1 MADRSVK
8 VIVGANVSGLVN
20 GMRTAKGAVEDFTN
34 KSASS
39 FAKNRQ
45 QLDDLA
51 GTATKVGV
59 GLVAI
64 AGFAVK
70 SAMDWEVAWTGVLKT
85 VDGTSK
91 QLSTLEGDLRSLAK
105 ETGFAHS
112 EVAAVAEAAGQL
124 GISTGGISDFT
135 ETMLALGV
143 STNLSA
149 EEAATGLA
157 RFRNIMGSSES
168 DIERMGST
176 IVGLGNNFATT
187 EREIMDMAM
196 RLAGAGRQ
204 AGLVE
209 SDVLGLAASMSS
221 VGIEAEAGG
230 TAMSLTLKKI
240 GREVELGG
248 GKLDTFARIAG
259 MSAEDFRRSWQDDAA
274 GTLTQFVAGLDR
286 ASQSGE
292 SVNGVLTELGITG
305 VREADALLRLSGNAE
320 GLADALGM
328 AGEEWQQNAAL
339 MAEAD
344 KFYNTTAQRG
354 KQAWTSIKD
363 SAIDAGDALLPV
375 VAGIFDA
382 VGGVADAFGSLPG
395 PVKGGLTAIA
405 GTGGAAALAIAGLV
419 KLAGAVQDTV
429 GAYRDLTLAGG
440 RAKGVIGAVGR
451 AGAGLAVLAGVQA
464 VGENLTKRSG
474 SEIDKL
480 GDDLLKFAE
489 KGKLSGELTKTFGK
503 DFGGT
508 TKTLRK
514 DIDSLGEALSN
525 SEKWGDDNFLTRLWR
540 RTGGQGATTG
550 NSGIIYDQVNAIKDM
565 DAALVKLSRNKPDD
579 AIKSFEALRDRALDT
594 GASADDVANAFP
606 AMTEILRSAS
616 EQMGGTSDAAEILS
630 GDLANLAPAA
640 QASAEEMQKA
650 RDEAGQL
657 AASFFEAGDAL
668 AGSLSGWESQLR
680 EQTEALRDFRKNAV
694 EALRKGADENLV
706 DYLLEQGP
714 AGAAMLKKL
723 AEAGKGARN
732 DINDAFGDMNEETA
746 RFIAFKADLQD
757 WKVVTEF
764 KTKGADGAVRT
775 AIEVANAANM
785 TPEQVE
791 TVLSALDYA
800 SDDIDKVLAGM
811 RAADSATANPK
822 VTANVKG
829 LTEVAY
835 LQQSIN
841 RLTGKTVTVR
851 VVRKGSTGGGI
862 TENADGGLHEN
873 GVKAFADGGWD
884 ERGNRV
890 ERTPQ
895 MRSGAQGSVVWGEA
909 ETGWEAYVSGK
920 PSQKPRNRA
929 ILSEAASRLGGSV
942 QWFADGGFTEAV
954 SARELTS
961 MRIRVRDLQ
970 RALKETEKT
979 KRGRRHVLRGLDRL
993 EARQELREAEAELAE
1008 QNRIRRVMKKRG
1020 WSRNTY
1026 NEDARARE
1034 AAYKTPR
1041 ELREEAKEN
1050 RQSVA
1055 SSFADGLGSDAF
1067 KSPAS
1072 LERALSNMLRDS
1084 AEFTTL
1090 LADLRKKGASPWLL
1104 DQLVKAGPSR
1114 ATNRTMRK
1122 LLGDSARLNR
1132 LNLASSGIVSTANQ
1146 YAALTSGSGFQVNYS
1161 GAAAFDY
1168 NALAKAMAQVQITVP
1183 ITRADTGWIAQT
1195 GQAEITR
1202 RA

>member
-292 SVNGVLTELGITG
+292 SVNGVLTELGITN

-354 KQAWTSIKD
+354 KQAWASIKD

-382 VGGVADAFGSLPG
+382 VGGIADAFGSLPG

-405 GTGGAAALAIAGLV
+405 GTAGASALAVAGLV
-419 KLAGAVQDTV
+419 KLAGAVQDV
-429 GAYRDLTLAGG
+429 KAAYDGLTLGG
-440 RAKGVIGAVGR
+440 GKAKGFIGGIGR
-451 AGAGLAVLAGVQA
+451 AGLAAAAA
-464 VGENLTKRSG
+464 VGTYAALENAAKRGSKEISALGKELSDFGKTGKVGPDLT
-474 SEIDKL
+474 DV
-480 GDDLLKFAE
+480 
-489 KGKLSGELTKTFGK
+489 FGK
-503 DFGGT
+503 DFEG
-508 TKTLRK
+508 KSRRLSR
-514 DIDSLGEALSN
+514 DVRNLGEAVKEFS
-525 SEKWGDDNFLTRLWR
+525 KYGDDGALTQAGRRL
-540 RTGGQGATTG
+540 
-550 NSGIIYDQVNAIKDM
+550 SGIFSSGFVGSLTATEGVYKTTKAIKDM
-565 DAALVKLSRNKPDD
+565 DAAFVDLSKNKPDE
-579 AIKSFEALRDRALDT
+579 AVRSFERLRDAALDQ
-594 GASADDVANAFP
+594 GASVEELKTAFP

-640 QASAEEMQKA
+640 QASAEELQKA
-650 RDEAGQL
+650 RDEAGEL
-657 AASFFEAGDAL
+657 AASFFEVGDAL
-668 AGSLSGWESQLR
+668 EGSMADWATQLA
-680 EQTEALRDFRKNAV
+680 EQADALANFRKYAV
-694 EALRKGADENLV
+694 EALRKGADETLV
-706 DYLLEQGP
+706 DYLVQQGP
-714 AGAAMLKKL
+714 AGLQMLKQY
-723 AEAGKGARN
+723 AEAGPKARKGL
-732 DINDAFGDMNEETA
+732 EEAWSGSREEMA
-746 RFIAFKADLQD
+746 RFIALKADLDD
-757 WKVVTEF
+757 WTVITEF

-775 AIEVANAANM
+775 AIEVANAANL

-791 TVLSALDYA
+791 TILTALDYA

-811 RAADSATANPK
+811 RAADNATANPK

-829 LTEVAY
+829 LSDVAY

-895 MRSGAQGSVVWGEA
+895 MRSGAQGSVVWGEQ

-920 PSQKPRNRA
+920 PSQKGRNRA
-929 ILSEAASRLGGSV
+929 ILSEAASRLGGDV

-993 EARQELREAEAELAE
+993 EARQELAEARAELSE
-1008 QNRIRRVMKKRG
+1008 QTKIRKKIGKGKKYRSVSAYNR
-1020 WSRNTY
+1020 
-1026 NEDARARE
+1026 AQE
-1034 AAYKTPR
+1034 A
-1041 ELREEAKEN
+1041 REEALSAADD
-1050 RQSVA
+1050 RRSTA
-1055 SSFADGLGSDAF
+1055 SSFAGSVDSDAF

-1168 NALAKAMAQVQITVP
+1168 NALARAMAQVQITVP

>member
-34 KSASS
+34 KSATS
-39 FAKNRQ
+39 FSKNRQ

-91 QLSTLEGDLRSLAK
+91 QLTTLEGDLRSLAK
-105 ETGFAHS
+105 ETGFAHT

-124 GISTGGISDFT
+124 GISTGGIADFT

-209 SDVLGLAASMSS
+209 SDVLGLGASMSS

-328 AGEEWQQNAAL
+328 AGEEWQRNAAL

-354 KQAWTSIKD
+354 KQAWASIKD

-375 VAGIFDA
+375 VAAIFDQ
-382 VGGVADAFGSLPG
+382 VGSLADAFGSLPG
-395 PVKGGLTAIA
+395 PVKGGLAAIA
-405 GTGGAAALAIAGLV
+405 GTGGAAALGIAGLV
-419 KLAGAVQDTV
+419 KLAGAIQDTKA
-429 GAYRDLTLAGG
+429 AYDGLTASGGKAGTAIAVAS
-440 RAKGVIGAVGR
+440 RAM
-451 AGAGLAVLAGVQA
+451 AVLATAYVA
-464 VGENLTKRSG
+464 GESVDWASKFNT
-474 SEIDKL
+474 SEL
-480 GDDLLKFAE
+480 AALSDDMEKFGRT
-489 KGKLSGELTKTFGK
+489 GKATGELVKLFGK
-503 DFGGT
+503 DMEGASRTMG
-508 TKTLRK
+508 R
-514 DIDSLGEALSN
+514 DVRSLGDAIKEFDKYA
-525 SEKWGDDNFLTRLWR
+525 DDNFAQKIGR
-540 RTGGQGATTG
+540 RMGAGFRSGGDGAQDPYKMAE
-550 NSGIIYDQVNAIKDM
+550 GIRQM
-565 DAALVKLSRNKPDD
+565 DAGLTKLARNKPDE
-579 AIKSFEALRDRALDT
+579 AVKSFEALRDRALET
-594 GASADDVANAFP
+594 GAEVDDVARAFP
-606 AMTEILRSAS
+606 GMTEILRSAS
-616 EQMGGTSDAAEILS
+616 EQMNGTSDAAEILA
-630 GDLANLAPAA
+630 GDLSNLAPAA

-650 RDEAGQL
+650 RDAAAGI
-657 AASFFEAGDAL
+657 ADSFFEAGDAL
-668 AGSLSGWESQLR
+668 KGSLSGWEDQLR
-680 EQTEALRDFRKNAV
+680 KQTEALRDFRSNAV

-706 DYLLEQGP
+706 DYLLQQGP
-714 AGAAMLKKL
+714 AGAQMLQQL
-723 AEAGKGARN
+723 AEAGKGAR
-732 DINDAFGDMNEETA
+732 DSISDAFGDMNEETA

-757 WKVVTEF
+757 WTVITEF

-775 AIEVANAANM
+775 AIEVANAANL

-791 TVLSALDYA
+791 TILTALDYA

-811 RAADSATANPK
+811 RAADNATANPK

-829 LTEVAY
+829 LSDVAY

-862 TENADGGLHEN
+862 TENADGGFHQN

-895 MRSGAQGSVVWGEA
+895 MRSGAQGSVVWGEP

-920 PSQKPRNRA
+920 PSQKGRNRA
-929 ILSEAASRLGGSV
+929 ILSEAASRLGGDV

-961 MRIRVRDLQ
+961 MRIRVRDLK
-970 RALKETEKT
+970 RALRETETYGKGGKK
-979 KRGRRHVLRGLDRL
+979 KRLALRGLDRL

-1008 QNRIRRVMKKRG
+1008 QNSIRRTMKRRG
-1020 WSRNTY
+1020 YKTSGAY
-1026 NEDARARE
+1026 NRAMQRSQDAREDAE
-1034 AAYKTPR
+1034 N
-1041 ELREEAKEN
+1041 AKSD

-1072 LERALSNMLRDS
+1072 LERSLSNLLRDS
-1084 AEFTTL
+1084 AEFTGL
-1090 LADLRKKGASPWLL
+1090 LADLRKRGASPWLL
-1104 DQLVKAGPSR
+1104 EQIIKAGPSR
-1114 ATNRTMRK
+1114 ATNRTLRGLLADSSK
-1122 LLGDSARLNR
+1122 LARLN
-1132 LNLASSGIVSTANQ
+1132 AMSSGIVSTANQ
-1146 YAALTSGSGFQVNYS
+1146 YAALTTGKGFAASFS
-1161 GAAAFDY
+1161 GAAGFDY
-1168 NALAKAMAQVQITVP
+1168 NALARAMAALPAPVVTP
-1183 ITRADTGWIAQT
+1183 AGAGWIAQQ
-1195 GQAEITR
+1195 GQKQIDMR
-1202 RA
+1202 G